1 MYVFYECILCNLCD
15 LCSLCV
21 FVDYMPFKLVSNQI
35 GIHRRPTIKAHA
47 AAGAELIPSHGNSQS
62 MRPRLSPE
70 LIAGKSW
77 NEHAEK
83 FFEQMTSLE
92 GVRLPGQRRHTNRQ
106 DKGPRQINSEL
117 IEKIK
122 SLI

>member
-1 MYVFYECILCNLCD
+1 M
-15 LCSLCV
+15 
-21 FVDYMPFKLVSNQI
+21 
-35 GIHRRPTIKAHA
+35 A
-47 AAGAELIPSHGNSQS
+47 
-62 MRPRLSPE
+62 LSPE
-70 LIAGKSW
+70 LIAGKNW

-83 FFEQMTSLE
+83 FFEQMTSLD

-106 DKGPRQINSEL
+106 DKDPRQINSEL